1 MNMETPF
8 VYDRYVTGK
17 NFIGRKKDCNIL
29 RNLLEGGENV
39 VMYAPPKSGKDSV
52 IQQTLFD
59 MRVAGKNYLVGQVDL
74 MNVRTLEDFLLKFG
88 AAIIRPVSSTQ
99 TEYADLA
106 GRFLEGT
113 HFTFD
118 PQRFAEEDEVVSI
131 TGEIVP
137 EDIFRMF
144 SLPGCI
150 ARDRNSRF
158 IVVIGQFQNLM
169 MSDRCREIFQ
179 ELENVLRK
187 NKKEEMPVS
196 FILTGSRVNAMKYIF
211 EEKKRFWK
219 MVEMLPLQP
228 VDDREI
234 IDYIVKGF
242 MMTGKVVERDLVL
255 GACKLF
261 RGNMWYLNHFISI
274 CDSMT
279 KGYINEGILMEALS
293 VILSI
298 HEPKFIAM
306 VDDLTDFQLSFL
318 RAVLDGVTKFSSV
331 EVISRYHL
339 NSSANVRRVKDAL
352 KKKEILTFN
361 ENDEPVVLDPLFEYW
376 VSRYYFNKKDE

>member
-1 MNMETPF
+1 METPF

>member
-361 ENDEPVVLDPLFEYW
+361 ENDEPIVLDPLFEYW

>member
-1 MNMETPF
+1 METPF

-187 NKKEEMPVS
+187 NRKEEMPVS

>member
-1 MNMETPF
+1 METPF

-361 ENDEPVVLDPLFEYW
+361 ENDEPIVLDPLFEYW

>member
-1 MNMETPF
+1 METPF

-118 PQRFAEEDEVVSI
+118 LQRFAEEDEVVSI

-187 NKKEEMPVS
+187 NRKEEMPVS

>member
-118 PQRFAEEDEVVSI
+118 LQRFAEEDEVVSI

-187 NKKEEMPVS
+187 NRKEEMPVS